1 MILLNL
7 TDVLRAMGTDL
18 ACLEERLKAETRVEY
33 PLVGEML
40 GNLIDGGGKRL
51 RPLLLFLAGKP
62 FDYDLERLL
71 PAAVGVELLHTAS
84 LIHDDTVDRAMLR
97 RGQPT
102 LNSLIGTNTVIL
114 FGDYIFARSAM
125 MAAATMNPQ
134 VVQVFASTLADICDG
149 ELMELFSSHQ
159 IHQSVD
165 DYRRR
170 IYGKTASLFAGSAEM
185 GAILAGANDQE
196 VDILRR
202 FGVSIG
208 MAFQIVDDV
217 LDLRQNT
224 ADIGKP
230 AGLDLR
236 QGTVTLPTM
245 LFLENGGNDHEKDF
259 IRELFNGD
267 THNDADFETAVD
279 VIRSSGAIEHALEIA
294 EAYVVEAH
302 ELLAAVPA
310 GEGRDMLAVL
320 ADLSLSR
327 TF

>member
-1 MILLNL
+1 MLDL
-7 TDVLRAMGTDL
+7 TDVLSAMGADL
-18 ACLEERLKAETRVEY
+18 VCLEERLKAETRVEY

-51 RPLLLFLAGKP
+51 RPLLLLLAGKP
-62 FDYDLERLL
+62 FNYDLERLL

-125 MAAATMNPQ
+125 MAAATMNPR

-149 ELMELFSSHQ
+149 ELSELFSAHQ
-159 IHQSVD
+159 TQQSID

-170 IYGKTASLFAGSAEM
+170 IFGKTASLFAGSAEM
-185 GAILAGANDQE
+185 GAILAGADDLQID
-196 VDILRR
+196 VLRR
-202 FGVSIG
+202 FGGAIG

-224 ADIGKP
+224 AEIGKP

-245 LFLENGGNDHEKDF
+245 LFLENGGNDHEKEF
-259 IRELFNGD
+259 IRQLFNGD
-267 THNDADFETAVD
+267 AHNDAEFDAAVD
-279 VIRSSGAIEHALEIA
+279 VIRGSGAIEHAIEMA
-294 EAYVVEAH
+294 EEYVGEAH
-302 ELLAAVPA
+302 QLLGAISA

-327 TF
+327 TY